1 MVRPSRFKNTNTTNT
16 SSTAADNSNNPPVTN
31 EETVEQAGDP
41 QGPPP
46 QAPQQNVRST
56 VNGPTSALTSFLKE
70 QGIRPRHVNR
80 FARRDDQP
88 QASTSAI
95 PEEPN
100 ETSEQ
105 EAEQEEVPED
115 VDSDDLDADHSKP
128 KGPSRGQSTT
138 VKVGEPGPSNGKV
151 QTTTA
156 TTSTRNKADTSTS
169 KKRERESPEPNMKPK
184 PGKYADRKPG
194 MIAICAECA
203 KKFTVTRYTP
213 SEQGRGQLCDTCSKE
228 GGTQKGQEGRA
239 PPVKKRKTKK
249 IQPVQAAVSDNFKTL
264 QMSCISAIAENIES
278 IDAALG
284 TVSSVNMEKICKIVC
299 KHRELNPNNLPLFL
313 HVSHAKLKL
322 FDCINLRKDSLITIP
337 TFCPRLHH
345 LTLNFCGHLDGEVLT
360 TYARGFSKLRELDLF
375 GPYLVRK
382 EAWLE
387 LFSVWSQ
394 PTQRLS
400 LPGSETQEKQ
410 DGSGVTLPPRG
421 PEITVFRLKQSPRFN
436 LECVKALSDTCK
448 NLTDLRLDD
457 IGLFNDQC
465 LKILSEANF
474 SNLKKL
480 SIANAG
486 ILNGATGGILKDD
499 GILQLLK
506 SVGPHL
512 EELDISQNKLLTDKI
527 LSDGLG
533 TYCHKIRKLNLAQL
547 QELTPKGVKD
557 LFDKWKEV
565 EASTLE
571 SLNLSRCIR
580 IDNDALLSILNH
592 TGSDLKYL
600 DLNSVDELRSE
611 TLHVLPKK
619 APNLVELDF
628 SFVRDVDDF
637 LIKDCLDM
645 MPNLKSLFVYGNNR
659 VSDSCPT
666 RAGVAIRG
674 QERAIVVV

>member
-1 MVRPSRFKNTNTTNT
+1 MVRPSRFKNNNTN
-16 SSTAADNSNNPPVTN
+16 SSTSINNSNNTPVTN
-31 EETVEQAGDP
+31 EEVVEQPNDP
-41 QGPPP
+41 QGAPP
-46 QAPQQNVRST
+46 QDPQQNVRST

-88 QASTSAI
+88 QGSTSTI

-105 EAEQEEVPED
+105 EAEPEEVEED
-115 VDSDDLDADHSKP
+115 IDSDDLDADLSKP
-128 KGPSRGQSTT
+128 KGSSRGQSTSI
-138 VKVGEPGPSNGKV
+138 KAGEPSKGNPETTSATTV
-151 QTTTA
+151 TTA
-156 TTSTRNKADTSTS
+156 TRQKEDPSTS
-169 KKRERESPEPNMKPK
+169 DKRKRESPEPAMKPK
-184 PGKYADRKPG
+184 AGKYADRKPG
-194 MIAICAECA
+194 MIAICVECA

-213 SEQGRGQLCDTCSKE
+213 SEQGRGQLCDTCAKGNPTQQDKE
-228 GGTQKGQEGRA
+228 ARA

-249 IQPVQAAVSDNFKTL
+249 IQPFKASWTENFKTL
-264 QMSCISAIAENIES
+264 QMSCISVIAEQIES
-278 IDAALG
+278 IDPSLG
-284 TVSSVNMEKICKIVC
+284 HVSSVNMEKVCKIVC
-299 KHRELNPNNLPLFL
+299 KHRELKPNNLPLFL
-313 HVSHAKLKL
+313 DVSHTQLKL
-322 FDCINLRKDSLITIP
+322 FDCINLHKDSLITLP
-337 TFCPRLHH
+337 NFCPHLQH

-360 TYARGFSKLRELDLF
+360 TYARRFSKLRELDLF
-375 GPYLVRK
+375 GPYLVRR

-387 LFSVWSQ
+387 LFSIWSQ
-394 PTQRLS
+394 PTQRPALPDPATEESQAELDLALS
-400 LPGSETQEKQ
+400 
-410 DGSGVTLPPRG
+410 PRG

-436 LECVKALSDTCK
+436 LECVKALGDTCK

-474 SNLKKL
+474 PNLKQL

-486 ILNGATGGILKDD
+486 ILNGATGGILTDD

-506 SVGPHL
+506 SVGPNL

-533 TYCHKIRKLNLAQL
+533 TYCRKIRKLNLAEL
-547 QELTPKGVKD
+547 QQLTPKGVKE
-557 LFDKWKEV
+557 LFDMWKKV
-565 EASTLE
+565 RASKLE

-600 DLNSVDELRSE
+600 DLNSVDELRAE
-611 TLHVLPKK
+611 ALEVLPKK

-637 LIKDCLDM
+637 LIKDCLDK

-659 VSDSCPT
+659 VSDLCPS
-666 RAGVAIRG
+666 RAGVSIRG